1 MNPTYKVGD
10 VVQIISEEEVRSH
23 PADVCGDFILTHFLS
38 GADDLF
44 QREKLLICGCS
55 AVITGI
61 SETSA
66 ENLYKLTPLF
76 TKDKSVFPWDD
87 WLFSAAEFRH
97 HIVSPLP
104 VPSMSF
110 DDLLKGA
117 TSQLANLQA

>member
-66 ENLYKLTPLF
+66 ENLYELTPLF
-76 TKDKSVFPWDD
+76 TKDKSVFNWND
-87 WLFSAAEFRH
+87 WFFSAAEFHPRV
-97 HIVSPLP
+97 VSPPP

-110 DDLLKGA
+110 DDLLEGV
-117 TSQLANLQA
+117 TQ

>member
-10 VVQIISEEEVRSH
+10 IVQIISEEEVRSH
-23 PADVCGDFILTHFLS
+23 PADVCGDFILTHF
-38 GADDLF
+38 
-44 QREKLLICGCS
+44 ICGCS

-87 WLFSAAEFRH
+87 WLFSAAEFRP

-117 TSQLANLQA
+117 AQ

>member
-44 QREKLLICGCS
+44 QREKLLICGYS

-87 WLFSAAEFRH
+87 WLFSAAEFRP

-110 DDLLKGA
+110 DDLLKGVA
-117 TSQLANLQA
+117 Q